1 MEKLGQPKMT
11 PLKRSEFI
19 SDMRTTASLAPSAMA
34 GWVSRRGSLP
44 GWVPSRA
51 LAPYPYPRQTR
62 QTDRQRNAR
71 PNTPG
76 GAYPYPKGPNAK
88 PAPYQVRTEDYP
100 IMPAEHVSF
109 SLKPCGFFD
118 SAPCTDVP
126 CDACAGRPDQP
137 LTSKL

>member
-1 MEKLGQPKMT
+1 MWTAADRNIDGVDLVVWHVFGVT
-11 PLKRSEFI
+11 HCV
-19 SDMRTTASLAPSAMA
+19 RTEDLT
-34 GWVSRRGSLP
+34 
-44 GWVPSRA
+44 

-76 GAYPYPKGPNAK
+76 GAYPYPKGPNTK

-137 LTSKL
+137 PTSKL